1 MCYSHCHYA
10 WGLEMNITGYSLHNQ
25 IPLEIT
31 VKERWVT
38 AIREIDGASA
48 NTFISPALV
57 DIQVNG
63 FCGYDLNVDTVTP
76 DDVCTM
82 VQTLW
87 CVGTGFLC
95 PTIVTASFESI
106 CNSLEAVVKA
116 YHSDP
121 LIAHSILGIHL
132 EGPYISTEDGP
143 RGAHPLQ
150 HVRNPDWDEFRRW
163 QDVADGMIRIVT
175 LAPEKDGAIPFIEK
189 LVSTGVVVS
198 IGHTD
203 ASGEEIQ
210 NAISAG
216 ATLSTHLGN
225 GAHGMI
231 QRHPNYIWEQL
242 AADELYASLIVDG
255 HHLPPSVVKSMLRA
269 KTLDNCILISDATA
283 LAGMPS
289 GNYEFAGQPVELR
302 DDQSIRLV
310 GTEYLAGSA
319 IALLRGVENSVRF
332 TNISLGQA
340 VSLASVN
347 PMRLLDIDLETDQT
361 DQDTALDMIIFTWDA
376 DTCKMDLKMTIL
388 SGEVVFDKSSTDRI

>member
-1 MCYSHCHYA
+1 
-10 WGLEMNITGYSLHNQ
+10 MNITGYSLPNQ

-31 VKERWVT
+31 VLDRRVT

-48 NTFISPALV
+48 NIFISPALV

-63 FCGYDLNVDTVTP
+63 FCGYDLNVDTVTAE
-76 DDVCTM
+76 DVCEM
-82 VQTLW
+82 VRKLW
-87 CVGTGFLC
+87 GVGTGFLC

-106 CNSLEAVVKA
+106 RNSLEAVVNA
-116 YHSDP
+116 YRSDP

-132 EGPYISTEDGP
+132 EGPYISAEDGP

-163 QDVADGMIRIVT
+163 QDIADGMIRLVT
-175 LAPEKDGAIPFIEK
+175 LAPEKEGAIPFIEK

-203 ASGEEIQ
+203 TSGEEVQ

-269 KTLDNCILISDATA
+269 KTLDKCILISDATA
-283 LAGMPS
+283 LAGMPT
-289 GNYEFAGQPVELR
+289 GHYEFAGQPVELK

-319 IALLRGVENSVRF
+319 IALVRGVENSVKF
-332 TNISLGQA
+332 ADTSLGQA
-340 VSLASVN
+340 ISLATVN
-347 PMRLLDIDLETDQT
+347 PMRLLDIDLPS
-361 DQDTALDMIIFTWDA
+361 QDIEVDLIIFTWDP
-376 DTCKMDLKMTIL
+376 DTCRIDLKMTIL

>member
-1 MCYSHCHYA
+1 
-10 WGLEMNITGYSLHNQ
+10 MNITGYSLHNQ
-25 IPLEIT
+25 MPLEIT
-31 VKERWVT
+31 VVDRRVT

-48 NTFISPALV
+48 NIFISPALV

-63 FCGYDLNVDTVTP
+63 FCGYDLNVDTVTAEG
-76 DDVCTM
+76 VCEM
-82 VQTLW
+82 VRKLW
-87 CVGTGFLC
+87 GVGTGFLC

-106 CNSLEAVVKA
+106 RNSLEAVVNA
-116 YHSDP
+116 YRSDP

-132 EGPYISTEDGP
+132 EGPYISAEDGP

-163 QDVADGMIRIVT
+163 QDIADGMIRLVT
-175 LAPEKDGAIPFIEK
+175 LAPEKEGAIPFIEK

-203 ASGEEIQ
+203 TSGEEVQ

-225 GAHGMI
+225 GAHSMI

-269 KTLDNCILISDATA
+269 KTLDKCILISDATA
-283 LAGMPS
+283 LAGMPP
-289 GNYEFAGQPVELR
+289 GHYEFAGQPVELK
-302 DDQSIRLV
+302 DDQSIQLV

-319 IALLRGVENSVRF
+319 IALVRGVENSVKF
-332 TNISLGQA
+332 ADTSLGQA
-340 VSLASVN
+340 ISLATVN
-347 PMRLLDIDLETDQT
+347 PMRLLDIDLPS
-361 DQDTALDMIIFTWDA
+361 QDIEVDLIIFTWDP
-376 DTCKMDLKMTIL
+376 DTCRIDLKMTIL

>member
-1 MCYSHCHYA
+1 MI
-10 WGLEMNITGYSLHNQ
+10 ITGYSLHNQ

-31 VKERWVT
+31 VVDRRVT

-48 NTFISPALV
+48 NIFISPALV

-63 FCGYDLNVDTVTP
+63 FCGYDLNVDTVTAE
-76 DDVCTM
+76 DVCEM
-82 VQTLW
+82 VRKLW
-87 CVGTGFLC
+87 GVGTGFLC

-106 CNSLEAVVKA
+106 RNSLEAVVNA
-116 YHSDP
+116 YRSDP

-132 EGPYISTEDGP
+132 EGPYISAEDGP

-163 QDVADGMIRIVT
+163 QDIADGMIRLVT
-175 LAPEKDGAIPFIEK
+175 LAPEKEGAIPFIEK

-203 ASGEEIQ
+203 TSGEEVQ

-242 AADELYASLIVDG
+242 AADELYASLIVDS

-269 KTLDNCILISDATA
+269 KTLDKCILISDATA
-283 LAGMPS
+283 LAGMPP
-289 GNYEFAGQPVELR
+289 GNYEFAGQPVTLKA
-302 DDQSIRLV
+302 DQSIRLV

-319 IALLRGVENSVRF
+319 IALVHGVENSVKF
-332 TNISLGQA
+332 ADTSLGQA
-340 VSLASVN
+340 ISLATVN
-347 PMRLLDIDLETDQT
+347 PMRLLDIDLPS
-361 DQDTALDMIIFTWDA
+361 QDIEVDLIIFTWDP
-376 DTCKMDLKMTIL
+376 DTCRIDLKMTIL
-388 SGEVVFDKSSTDRI
+388 SGEAVFDKSSTDRI

>member
-1 MCYSHCHYA
+1 
-10 WGLEMNITGYSLHNQ
+10 MNITGYSLHNQ

-31 VKERWVT
+31 VMDRRVT

-63 FCGYDLNVDTVTP
+63 FRGYDLNVDTVTP
-76 DDVCTM
+76 EDVCTM

-87 CVGTGFLC
+87 RVGTGFLC
-95 PTIVTASFESI
+95 PTIVTASFENI
-106 CNSLEAVVKA
+106 RNSLEAVVKA
-116 YHSDP
+116 YHSDT

-132 EGPYISTEDGP
+132 EGPYISDEDGP

-163 QDVADGMIRIVT
+163 QDIADGMIRIVT
-175 LAPEKDGAIPFIEK
+175 LAPEKEGAIPFIKK

-198 IGHTD
+198 IGHTN
-203 ASGEEIQ
+203 ASGTEIQ

-242 AADELYASLIVDG
+242 AADELHASLIVDG

-269 KTLDNCILISDATA
+269 KTLDKSILISDATA
-283 LAGMPS
+283 LTGMPT
-289 GNYEFAGQPVELR
+289 GHYEFAGQPVELK
-302 DDQSIRLV
+302 DDQSIRLI

-319 IALLRGVENSVRF
+319 ITLVRGVENSVKF
-332 TNISLGQA
+332 ADISLGQA

-347 PMRLLDIDLETDQT
+347 PMRLLDIDLEIDQI
-361 DQDTALDMIIFTWDA
+361 DQDTALDVIIFTWDA
-376 DTCKMDLKMTIL
+376 DMCKMDLKMTIL
-388 SGEVVFDKSSTDRI
+388 SGEVVFDKSSPDRI

>member
-1 MCYSHCHYA
+1 MCYNATSQ
-10 WGLEMNITGYSLHNQ
+10 LEMNITGYSLHNQ
-25 IPLEIT
+25 SPLEIT
-31 VKERWVT
+31 VVDRRVT

-48 NTFISPALV
+48 NIFISPALV

-63 FCGYDLNVDTVTP
+63 YCGYDLNVDTVTAE
-76 DDVCTM
+76 DVCEM
-82 VQTLW
+82 VQKLW
-87 CVGTGFLC
+87 GVGTGFLC

-106 CNSLEAVVKA
+106 RNSLTAVVKA
-116 YHSDP
+116 YQSDP

-132 EGPYISTEDGP
+132 EGPYISSEDGP
-143 RGAHPLQ
+143 RGAHPLAY
-150 HVRNPDWDEFRRW
+150 VRDPDWDEFRRL
-163 QDVADGMIRIVT
+163 QDIADGMIRLVT
-175 LAPEKDGAIPFIEK
+175 LAPEKEGAIPFIEK

-203 ASGEEIQ
+203 ATAKEIHD
-210 NAISAG
+210 AVSAG

-225 GAHGMI
+225 GAHAMI

-269 KTLDNCILISDATA
+269 KTLDKCILISDATA
-283 LAGMPS
+283 LAGMPT

-319 IALLRGVENSVRF
+319 VVLLGCVENSVKF
-332 TNISLGQA
+332 SNISLGQA
-340 VSLASVN
+340 VSLATVN
-347 PMRLLDIDLETDQT
+347 PMRLLDIDLEIDRP
-361 DQDTALDMIIFTWDA
+361 DQDIEMDLIIFEWDPH
-376 DTCKMDLKMTIL
+376 TCKMDLKMTIL

>member
-1 MCYSHCHYA
+1 
-10 WGLEMNITGYSLHNQ
+10 MNITGYSLPNQ

-31 VKERWVT
+31 VVDRRVT

-48 NTFISPALV
+48 NIFISPALV

-63 FCGYDLNVDTVTP
+63 FCGYDLNVDTVTAE
-76 DDVCTM
+76 DVCEM
-82 VQTLW
+82 MRKLW
-87 CVGTGFLC
+87 GVGTGFLC

-106 CNSLEAVVKA
+106 RNSLEAVVNA
-116 YHSDP
+116 YRSDP

-132 EGPYISTEDGP
+132 EGPYISAEDGP

-163 QDVADGMIRIVT
+163 QDIADGMIRLVT
-175 LAPEKDGAIPFIEK
+175 LAPEKEGAIPFIEK

-203 ASGEEIQ
+203 TSGEEVQ

-269 KTLDNCILISDATA
+269 KTLDKCILISDATA
-283 LAGMPS
+283 LSGMPA
-289 GNYEFAGQPVELR
+289 GNYEFAGQPVELK

-319 IALLRGVENSVRF
+319 IALVRGVENSVKF
-332 TNISLGQA
+332 ADTSLGQA
-340 VSLASVN
+340 ISLATVN
-347 PMRLLDIDLETDQT
+347 PMRLLDIDLPS
-361 DQDTALDMIIFTWDA
+361 QDLEMDLIIFEWDP
-376 DTCKMDLKMTIL
+376 DTCRIDLKMTIL
-388 SGEVVFDKSSTDRI
+388 SGEVVFDKNSTDRI

>member
-1 MCYSHCHYA
+1 
-10 WGLEMNITGYSLHNQ
+10 MNITGYSLHNQ
-25 IPLEIT
+25 MPLEIT
-31 VKERWVT
+31 VLDRRVT

-48 NTFISPALV
+48 NIFISPALV

-63 FCGYDLNVDTVTP
+63 FCGYDLNVDTVTVE
-76 DDVCTM
+76 DVCAM
-82 VQTLW
+82 VRKLW
-87 CVGTGFLC
+87 GVGTGFLC

-106 CNSLEAVVKA
+106 RNSLEAVVNA
-116 YHSDP
+116 YRSDP

-132 EGPYISTEDGP
+132 EGPYISAEDGP

-163 QDVADGMIRIVT
+163 QDIADGMIRLVT
-175 LAPEKDGAIPFIEK
+175 LAPEKEGAIPFIEK

-203 ASGEEIQ
+203 TSGEEIQ

-225 GAHGMI
+225 GAHSMI

-269 KTLDNCILISDATA
+269 KTLDKCILISDATA
-283 LAGMPS
+283 LAEMPP
-289 GNYEFAGQPVELR
+289 GNYEFAGQPVELK

-319 IALLRGVENSVRF
+319 IALVRGVENSVKF
-332 TNISLGQA
+332 ADTSLGQA
-340 VSLASVN
+340 ISLATVN
-347 PMRLLDIDLETDQT
+347 PMRLLDIDLPS
-361 DQDTALDMIIFTWDA
+361 QDIEMDLIIFEWDP
-376 DTCKMDLKMTIL
+376 DTCRIDLKMTIL
-388 SGEVVFDKSSTDRI
+388 SGEVVFDKNSTDRI

>member
-1 MCYSHCHYA
+1 
-10 WGLEMNITGYSLHNQ
+10 MNISGYSLHNQ

-31 VKERWVT
+31 VSDKRIT
-38 AIREIDGASA
+38 AIREIDSASA
-48 NTFISPALV
+48 NTFFSPALV

-82 VQTLW
+82 VQQLW
-87 CVGTGFLC
+87 RVGTGFLC
-95 PTIVTASFESI
+95 PTIVTASFENVS
-106 CNSLEAVVKA
+106 NSLEAVVKA

-150 HVRNPDWDEFRRW
+150 HVRNLDWDEFRRW
-163 QDVADGMIRIVT
+163 QHIANGMIRLVT
-175 LAPEKDGAIPFIEK
+175 LAPEKEGAIPFIEK

-203 ASGEEIQ
+203 ASGKEIQ
-210 NAISAG
+210 NAINAG

-225 GAHGMI
+225 GAHNMI

-269 KTLDNCILISDATA
+269 KTLDKCILISDATA
-283 LAGMPS
+283 LAGMPT
-289 GNYEFAGQPVELR
+289 GHYEFAGQPVALKA
-302 DDQSIRLV
+302 DQSIRLI

-319 IALLRGVENSVRF
+319 IALVRGVENSVKF
-332 TNISLGQA
+332 TDISLEQS
-340 VSLASVN
+340 VSLASIN
-347 PMRLLDIDLETDQT
+347 PMRLLDIDLEIDQT
-361 DQDTALDMIIFTWDA
+361 DQGIALDMIIFTWDP

-388 SGEVVFDKSSTDRI
+388 SGKVVFDKSSTGKK

>member
-1 MCYSHCHYA
+1 
-10 WGLEMNITGYSLHNQ
+10 MNITGYSLHNQ
-25 IPLEIT
+25 TPLEIT
-31 VKERWVT
+31 VLDRRIT

-48 NTFISPALV
+48 NIFISPALV

-63 FCGYDLNVDTVTP
+63 FCGYDLNVDTVTAE
-76 DDVCTM
+76 DVCEM
-82 VQTLW
+82 VRKLW
-87 CVGTGFLC
+87 GVGTGFLC

-106 CNSLEAVVKA
+106 RNSLEAVVNA
-116 YHSDP
+116 YRSDP

-132 EGPYISTEDGP
+132 EGPYISAEDGP

-163 QDVADGMIRIVT
+163 QDIADGMIRLVT
-175 LAPEKDGAIPFIEK
+175 LASEKEGAIPFIEK

-203 ASGEEIQ
+203 ATAREIHD
-210 NAISAG
+210 AVSAG

-269 KTLDNCILISDATA
+269 KTLDKCILISDATA
-283 LAGMPS
+283 LAEMPP
-289 GNYEFAGQPVELR
+289 GHYEFAGQPVELK

-319 IALLRGVENSVRF
+319 IALVRGVENSVKF
-332 TNISLGQA
+332 ADTSLGQA
-340 VSLASVN
+340 ISLATVN
-347 PMRLLDIDLETDQT
+347 PMRLLDIDLPS
-361 DQDTALDMIIFTWDA
+361 QDLEMDLIIFEWDP
-376 DTCKMDLKMTIL
+376 DTCRIDLKMTIL
-388 SGEVVFDKSSTDRI
+388 SGEAVFDKSSTDRI

>member
-1 MCYSHCHYA
+1 MI
-10 WGLEMNITGYSLHNQ
+10 ITGYSLHNQ
-25 IPLEIT
+25 MPLEIT
-31 VKERWVT
+31 VVDRRVT

-48 NTFISPALV
+48 NIFISPALV

-63 FCGYDLNVDTVTP
+63 FCGYDLNVDTVTAE
-76 DDVCTM
+76 DVCEM
-82 VQTLW
+82 VRKLW
-87 CVGTGFLC
+87 GVGTGFLC

-106 CNSLEAVVKA
+106 RNSLEAVVKA
-116 YHSDP
+116 YRSDP

-132 EGPYISTEDGP
+132 EGPYISAEDGP

-163 QDVADGMIRIVT
+163 QDIADGMIRLVT
-175 LAPEKDGAIPFIEK
+175 LAPEKEGAIPFIEK

-203 ASGEEIQ
+203 TSGEEVQ

-225 GAHGMI
+225 GAHSMI
-231 QRHPNYIWEQL
+231 HRHPNYIWEQL

-269 KTLDNCILISDATA
+269 KTLDKCILISDATA
-283 LAGMPS
+283 LAGMPT
-289 GNYEFAGQPVELR
+289 GHYEFVGQPVELR
-302 DDQSIRLV
+302 DNQSIRLV

-319 IALLRGVENSVRF
+319 IALVRGVENSVKF
-332 TNISLGQA
+332 ADTSLGQA
-340 VSLASVN
+340 ISLATVN
-347 PMRLLDIDLETDQT
+347 PMRLLDIDLPS
-361 DQDTALDMIIFTWDA
+361 QDIEVDLIIFTWDPQ
-376 DTCKMDLKMTIL
+376 TCKMDLKMTIL

>member
-1 MCYSHCHYA
+1 M
-10 WGLEMNITGYSLHNQ
+10 GIDMNITGYSLHNQ

-31 VKERWVT
+31 VADGRVT
-38 AIREIDGASA
+38 AIREIDRAKA

-76 DDVCTM
+76 DDVCMM
-82 VQTLW
+82 VQQLW
-87 CVGTGFLC
+87 RVGTGFLC

-106 CNSLEAVVKA
+106 RNSLEAVMKA
-116 YHSDP
+116 YHSDK

-132 EGPYISTEDGP
+132 EGPYISAEDGP
-143 RGAHPLQ
+143 RGAHPLR

-163 QDVADGMIRIVT
+163 QDIADGMIRIVT
-175 LAPEKDGAIPFIEK
+175 LAPEKEGALPFIEK

-198 IGHTD
+198 IGHTN
-203 ASGEEIQ
+203 ASGKEIQ

-269 KTLDNCILISDATA
+269 KTLDKSILISDATA
-283 LAGMPS
+283 LAGMPI
-289 GNYEFAGQPVELR
+289 GHYKFAGQPVELR
-302 DDQSIRLV
+302 DDQSIRLI

-319 IALLRGVENSVRF
+319 IVLVRGVENSVKF
-332 TNISLGQA
+332 ADISLGQA

-347 PMRLLDIDLETDQT
+347 PMHLLDIDFEIDRTDR
-361 DQDTALDMIIFTWDA
+361 DTALDMIIFTWDA

-388 SGEVVFDKSSTDRI
+388 SGEVVFDKRSTGRI

>member
-1 MCYSHCHYA
+1 MCYNATSQ
-10 WGLEMNITGYSLHNQ
+10 LKMIITGYSLHNQ

-31 VKERWVT
+31 VVDRRVT

-48 NTFISPALV
+48 NIFISPALV

-63 FCGYDLNVDTVTP
+63 FCGYDLNVDTVTAE
-76 DDVCTM
+76 DVCEM
-82 VQTLW
+82 VRKLW
-87 CVGTGFLC
+87 GVGTGFLC

-106 CNSLEAVVKA
+106 RNSLEAVVNA
-116 YHSDP
+116 YRSDP

-132 EGPYISTEDGP
+132 EGPYISAEDGP

-163 QDVADGMIRIVT
+163 QDIADGMIRLVT
-175 LAPEKDGAIPFIEK
+175 LAPEKEGAIPFIEK

-203 ASGEEIQ
+203 TSGEEVQ

-242 AADELYASLIVDG
+242 AADELYASLIVDS

-269 KTLDNCILISDATA
+269 KTLDKCILISDATA
-283 LAGMPS
+283 LAGMPP
-289 GNYEFAGQPVELR
+289 GNYEFAGQPVTLKA
-302 DDQSIRLV
+302 DQSIRLV

-319 IALLRGVENSVRF
+319 IALVHGVENSVKF
-332 TNISLGQA
+332 ADTSLGQA
-340 VSLASVN
+340 ISLATVN
-347 PMRLLDIDLETDQT
+347 PMRLLDIDLPS
-361 DQDTALDMIIFTWDA
+361 QDIEVDLIIFTWDP
-376 DTCKMDLKMTIL
+376 DTCRIDLKMTIL
-388 SGEVVFDKSSTDRI
+388 SGEAVFDKSSTDRI